1 MHPVKYAVISAAGM
15 GSRLGLNMPKCMID
29 IHGRR
34 IIDYLLD
41 LLEEIENVRIVVG
54 FMEELIIEHVRK
66 LRDDVVFI
74 RNPNF
79 QTTSNAHSLWLAT
92 RDLDEPFI
100 SIDGDMLIN
109 PASFTEFLIACSG
122 QDSVIGVAKS
132 NTEEAVFVKLDA
144 KKQIVAFQRSPSETY
159 EWCGI
164 AYMSGMR
171 IPQGE
176 HVYVYSVL
184 EKHLPL
190 KAQVID
196 CCEIDTPADFDHA
209 LKNFSK
215 K

>member
-66 LRDDVVFI
+66 LRDDVVFV

-100 SIDGDMLIN
+100 AIDGDMLIN
-109 PASFTEFLIACSG
+109 RESFSGFLDACKG
-122 QDSVIGVAKS
+122 GDSIVGVAKS
-132 NTEEAVFVKLDA
+132 NTEEAVYVKLND
-144 KKQIVAFQRSPSETY
+144 QGQVLAFHRKPREVY

-164 AYMSGMR
+164 ACMSGMQ

-176 HVYVYSVL
+176 QTYVYSVL
-184 EKHLPL
+184 ENYLPL
-190 KAQVID
+190 TARIID
-196 CCEIDTPADFDHA
+196 CYEIDTPTDLDHA
-209 LKNFSK
+209 LKHFSV
-215 K
+215 